1 MAHTQEGE
9 TFPEKLLSSKL
20 ERESECVFVSG
31 GPFADK
37 GPRNGMEYNEAYL
50 FLRLKILAPSWCQQ
64 FAQKVAAFHVK

>member
-31 GPFADK
+31 KTLVRDLLQIRAL
-37 GPRNGMEYNEAYL
+37 GMGYNIMKHT
-50 FLRLKILAPSWCQQ
+50 F
-64 FAQKVAAFHVK
+64 FFV